1 MLRSMPEWIK
11 TLIIALVSSFFA
23 VILVEPVKA
32 FIRRRTRRREL
43 RRSLYHEMIRNY
55 SELLGQVTMAHND
68 PEMKRGIGERFATV
82 FKKFS
87 FELARREPTTY
98 YSLGH
103 EMHWIELRYADM
115 EHIINGKFVD
125 EDQQL
130 RSADST
136 VHLFLANIKDRK
148 LSRSLVFSV
157 SPSWLRKHF
166 RKRLDEIPY
175 TDVGP
180 PGFLERARRQFD
192 QVSTKVR
199 DHSSND
205 ESV

>member
-1 MLRSMPEWIK
+1 MPEWIK
-11 TLIIALVSSFFA
+11 TLVIALVSSFFA

-32 FIRRRTRRREL
+32 FIQRRTRRREL

-55 SELLGQVTMAHND
+55 SEHLGQVTIAHNNS
-68 PEMKRGIGERFATV
+68 EMKRGIGERFATV

-87 FELARREPTTY
+87 FELARRDPATY

-115 EHIINGKFVD
+115 EHVINGKFID
-125 EDQQL
+125 EEQHL
-130 RSADST
+130 RSAEST

-148 LSRSLVFSV
+148 LSRSLIFSV
-157 SPSWLRKHF
+157 SPTRLRTHF
-166 RKRLDEIPY
+166 RERLAEIPY

-199 DHSSND
+199 NHSSHD

>member
-1 MLRSMPEWIK
+1 MPEWIK

-32 FIRRRTRRREL
+32 FIQRRTRRREF

-87 FELARREPTTY
+87 FELARRDPATY

-115 EHIINGKFVD
+115 EHVINGKFID
-125 EDQQL
+125 EEQHL
-130 RSADST
+130 RSAEST

-148 LSRSLVFSV
+148 LSKSLIFSV
-157 SPSWLRKHF
+157 
-166 RKRLDEIPY
+166 
-175 TDVGP
+175 
-180 PGFLERARRQFD
+180 
-192 QVSTKVR
+192 
-199 DHSSND
+199 
-205 ESV
+205 ESDPATHALS

>member
-1 MLRSMPEWIK
+1 MPEWIK
-11 TLIIALVSSFFA
+11 MLIIALVSSFFA

-32 FIRRRTRRREL
+32 FIQRRTRRHEL
-43 RRSLYHEMIRNY
+43 RRTPYHEMIRNY
-55 SELLGQVTMAHND
+55 SELLGQVTMAQD
-68 PEMKRGIGERFATV
+68 DREMKRGTGERFATV

-87 FELARREPTTY
+87 FELARRDPTTY

-115 EHIINGKFVD
+115 EHIINGKFID
-125 EDQQL
+125 EEQHL

-136 VHLFLANIKDRK
+136 VYLFLANIKDRK
-148 LSRSLVFSV
+148 LSRSLIFSV
-157 SPSWLRKHF
+157 SPSWLREHF
-166 RKRLDEIPY
+166 RERLPKIPY

-180 PGFLERARRQFD
+180 PRFPERARRQFD

-199 DHSSND
+199 DYYSHD

>member
-1 MLRSMPEWIK
+1 MPEWIK

-32 FIRRRTRRREL
+32 FIQRRTRRREL

-103 EMHWIELRYADM
+103 EMHWIELRYGDM
-115 EHIINGKFVD
+115 EHIIEGKFVD
-125 EDQQL
+125 EDQHL

-136 VHLFLANIKDRK
+136 LCLFLANIRDRK
-148 LSRSLVFSV
+148 LSGRLVFSV

-166 RKRLDEIPY
+166 RERLPEIPY

-192 QVSTKVR
+192 PVSTKIR
-199 DHSSND
+199 NHSGQG

>member
-1 MLRSMPEWIK
+1 MSEWIK
-11 TLIIALVSSFFA
+11 TLVIALVSSFFA

-32 FIRRRTRRREL
+32 FIQRRTRRREL

-55 SELLGQVTMAHND
+55 SELLGQVTIAHNNS
-68 PEMKRGIGERFATV
+68 EMKRGIGGRFATV

-87 FELARREPTTY
+87 FELARRDPTTY

-115 EHIINGKFVD
+115 EHVINGKFLD
-125 EDQQL
+125 EDHHL

-136 VHLFLANIKDRK
+136 LYLFLANIRDRK
-148 LSRSLVFSV
+148 LSRRLIFSV
-157 SPSWLRKHF
+157 SPTWLRKHF
-166 RKRLDEIPY
+166 RERLPEIPY

-180 PGFLERARRQFD
+180 PGFLERAQRQFD

-199 DHSSND
+199 NHSRHD